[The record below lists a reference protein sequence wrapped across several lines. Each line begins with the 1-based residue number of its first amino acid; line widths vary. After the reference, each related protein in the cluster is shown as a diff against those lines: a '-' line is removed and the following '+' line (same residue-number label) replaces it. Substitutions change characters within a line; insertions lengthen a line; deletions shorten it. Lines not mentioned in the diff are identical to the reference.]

1 MFAQR
6 FFGNNLEWVWEDGA
20 VEVMI
25 FIWEDGAVSM
35 ATFVVGVTQLLSPCT
50 MILEWKNAV
59 KQLLL
64 IVHKKNL
71 ILLVS
76 F

>member
-1 MFAQR
+1 
-6 FFGNNLEWVWEDGA
+6 
-20 VEVMI
+20 
-25 FIWEDGAVSM
+25 M
-35 ATFVVGVTQLLSPCT
+35 ATFVVGVTQLLSPCR

-71 ILLVS
+71 IFPVY